1 MHSGDNDFRGD
12 SCRDGGHRIE
22 ISGRDRIPREMGFSG
37 PIYQTR
43 SAIDPPSRGT
53 FAVRASEAS
62 ISSANLSIT
71 ALPGAKQI
79 TASTDVD
86 NSTKARK
93 AGMLRTQITRPG
105 NSLGFSLAIRQHHA
119 IRRALLAWIDPLITE
134 NHYAIPAIRRCQY
147 RTGTPEYACHAVPRS
162 NHAHRQRS
170 SLRPA
175 AVINAGPFR
184 RP

>member
-12 SCRDGGHRIE
+12 SRRDGDHRIE
-22 ISGRDRIPREMGFSG
+22 ISGRDRRVISPN
-37 PIYQTR
+37 PY
-43 SAIDPPSRGT
+43 A
-53 FAVRASEAS
+53 ASVG
-62 ISSANLSIT
+62 SANLSIT

-93 AGMLRTQITRPG
+93 AGMLRTEIIRPG

-134 NHYAIPAIRRCQY
+134 NHYAIPAIRPCQY

-170 SLRPA
+170 SHRPA
-175 AVINAGPFR
+175 AIINAGPFR